1 MVLVLYFMENE
12 HSRRLKQMINVYKG
26 TTTVGLRYTEGVVLA
41 TDRRV
46 TSGYF
51 IAHRRGKKILK
62 IDDHVAVTIAGAVG
76 DAQKVVDE
84 LRAEARLYKFNTG
97 RPIRIRT
104 LASLASVLLFSA
116 RPYVYIVQMIVGGV
130 DDIGSAL
137 YTIDWFGT
145 VTEEKYI
152 ATGSGTPI
160 ALGIL
165 ESEYKP
171 DMSTDSAVKLAVK
184 AVNAAMKVDPGSG
197 EGIDVAIVDKEG
209 VRELT
214 DEVIASYV

>member
-26 TTTVGLRYTEGVVLA
+26 TTTVGLRYAEGVVLA

>member
-1 MVLVLYFMENE
+1 
-12 HSRRLKQMINVYKG
+12 
-26 TTTVGLRYTEGVVLA
+26 
-41 TDRRV
+41 
-46 TSGYF
+46 
-51 IAHRRGKKILK
+51 
-62 IDDHVAVTIAGAVG
+62 
-76 DAQKVVDE
+76 

>member
-1 MVLVLYFMENE
+1 MKNE
-12 HSRRLKQMINVYKG
+12 YSELLKQMINVYKG
-26 TTTVGLRYTEGVVLA
+26 TTTVGLKSAEGVILA

-62 IDDHVAVTIAGAVG
+62 VDDHIAVTIAGAVG

-97 RPIRIRT
+97 RPIRIKT
-104 LASLASVLLFSA
+104 LASLASILLFSA
-116 RPYVYIVQMIVGGV
+116 RPFIFIVQMIVGGV
-130 DDIGSAL
+130 DDIGPGL

-152 ATGSGTPI
+152 ATGTGTPV

-165 ESEYKP
+165 ESEYDP
-171 DMSTDSAVKLAVK
+171 TISMDDAVKLAVK
-184 AVNAAMKVDPGSG
+184 AIKAAMRVDPGSG
-197 EGIDVAIVDKEG
+197 EGIDVTIVDRKG

-214 DEVIASYV
+214 DEVIASYAR

>member
-1 MVLVLYFMENE
+1 VVLVLYFMENE

>member
-1 MVLVLYFMENE
+1 MLVLYFMENE